1 MPTALMSMALSLCL
15 STSAVAKL
23 PAPTAEASAK
33 AAEASVKSA
42 WSSKVAAFK
51 LCEVENRLAKR
62 FGNPSAATSGG
73 GSGVDIG
80 TCADPGPFEAVAA
93 KGKALEAAGAHSPAG
108 LATVPPVE
116 QSPDAKAGDSKAGES
131 KAEDAK
137 PQDAK
142 PQDGTSQS
150 QSQSAAPA
158 TK

>member
-1 MPTALMSMALSLCL
+1 MALSLCL

-33 AAEASVKSA
+33 AAEASKKSA
-42 WSSKVAAFK
+42 WSAKTAAFK

-62 FGNPSAATSGG
+62 FGDPGAATSGG

-80 TCADPGPFEAVAA
+80 TCADPGPFEPVAA

-116 QSPDAKAGDSKAGES
+116 QSPDAKAGDAKAGESKAGES

-142 PQDGTSQS
+142 PQDGASQS
-150 QSQSAAPA
+150 QPQPAAPA